1 MTYLCIAISKKMTHI
16 GNRYF
21 GFYYYFY
28 FSK

>member
-1 MTYLCIAISKKMTHI
+1 MTYLCIAISKEMTHT

-28 FSK
+28 FSR